1 MEHSRKVLVVTG
13 PTATGKTALAVRLAR
28 RFDGEIVS
36 IDSRQVYRGMDLG
49 TGKDLAEYTADG
61 SPVPYHL
68 IDIVDPAE
76 EYNLAFFVRDA
87 FAAIG
92 DIAARGKLPV
102 LCGGSTLYLDAL
114 LRGYELPGSALPR
127 YVPGVPRERQKGG
140 APTFQPPF
148 RLDALTIGVYFP
160 RETVRDRIE
169 KRLDDR
175 LEAGMN
181 EEVRQL
187 HDRDGIDYDRL
198 EFFGLEYREIARY
211 LQGQLTR
218 EEMRAELLNRIRQFA
233 KRQDGF
239 FRKMEREGIVI
250 HWLPAAEAGKAA
262 EALLNDFLAGRPL
275 PPTQRRMIDIFYGRR
290 TS

>member
-49 TGKDLAEYTADG
+49 TGKDLAEYASG
-61 SPVPYHL
+61 GPPVPYHL
-68 IDIVDPAE
+68 IDIVNPAE

-87 FAAIG
+87 FAAIRN
-92 DIAARGKLPV
+92 IAGRGRLPV

-114 LRGYELPGSALPR
+114 LRGYELPGNALPR
-127 YVPGVPRERQKGG
+127 YVPGVPRQRQQGG
-140 APTFQPPF
+140 APSFQPPF
-148 RLDALTIGVYFP
+148 QLEALTLGVYLP

-169 KRLDDR
+169 KRLDAR
-175 LEAGMN
+175 LEAGMI
-181 EEVRQL
+181 EEVRHL
-187 HDRDGIDYDRL
+187 HNLAGIDYDRL

-218 EEMRAELLNRIRQFA
+218 DEMRTELLTRIRQFA

-239 FRKMEREGIVI
+239 FRKMEREGVVI
-250 HWLPAAEAGKAA
+250 HWLPAAEADGAA
-262 EALLNDFLAGRPL
+262 EALLTEFLAGRPL
-275 PPTQRRMIDIFYGRR
+275 PPPQRRMSDTFYGRK

>member
-13 PTATGKTALAVRLAR
+13 PTATGKTALAIRLAR
-28 RFDGEIVS
+28 RFGGEIVS

-49 TGKDLAEYTADG
+49 TGKDLAEYTSG
-61 SPVPYHL
+61 GLPVPYHL
-68 IDIVDPAE
+68 IDIVEPEE
-76 EYNLAFFVRDA
+76 EYNLALFVRDA

-92 DIAARGKLPV
+92 DIAARGRLPV

-114 LRGYELPGSALPR
+114 LRGYDLPGGALPR

-140 APTFQPPF
+140 TPSFQPPF
-148 RLDALTIGVYFP
+148 RLEALTIGVYFS
-160 RETVRDRIE
+160 RETVRARIE
-169 KRLDDR
+169 KRLDAR
-175 LEAGMN
+175 LAAGMI
-181 EEVRQL
+181 EEVRRL
-187 HDRDGIDYDRL
+187 HDVGGIGYNRL

-218 EEMRAELLNRIRQFA
+218 DEMRAELLNRIRQFA

-239 FRKMEREGIVI
+239 FRKMEREGVII
-250 HWLPAAEAGKAA
+250 HWLPAAEADGTA
-262 EALLNDFLAGRPL
+262 EVLLETFLAGRPL
-275 PPTQRRMIDIFYGRR
+275 PPPQRRMSDTFYGRK